1 MITGVEFWR
10 MKSHL
15 SVDAL
20 SKASAVATTTIN
32 NMERAYSPTALAGP
46 YIRLSTVLG
55 VSVDELVRDYTESL
69 LEEGDRVTYRWKDK
83 PVVLAN
89 CIACYRNE
97 KNISLETLGGQLGV
111 TRERARVLCKAET
124 PNEKHVARLAR
135 REGVT
140 EAVFHQ
146 RYDPKKE
153 GNE

>member
-1 MITGVEFWR
+1 MLVKIILKLVMITDVEFWR

-15 SVDAL
+15 SVEAL

-55 VSVDELVRDYTESL
+55 VSVDELVRDYNESL

-111 TRERARVLCKAET
+111 TRERARVLCKAEIS
-124 PNEKHVARLAR
+124 HLRLTSLFQ
-135 REGVT
+135 V
-140 EAVFHQ
+140 
-146 RYDPKKE
+146 
-153 GNE
+153 